1 MKFVALQ
8 LQVAALSALKTE
20 VLELSARLQN
30 AERER
35 EAMQRKMTDALEE
48 KERAQRRLESIGSAH
63 ESRLT
68 EMHCVIVELNKKLKL
83 RQDNAIME
91 ENEAEGSGKTRIS
104 FSFARF
110 HIQLWGFFLQY
121 LT

>member
-1 MKFVALQ
+1 M
-8 LQVAALSALKTE
+8 SALKTE
-20 VLELSARLQN
+20 VLELSARLLN
-30 AERER
+30 SERER
-35 EAMQRKMTDALEE
+35 EQMQRKLHDAVEE

-91 ENEAEGSGKTRIS
+91 ENEVEGSGKILFGGKITVVAKYKHFQCLI
-104 FSFARF
+104 
-110 HIQLWGFFLQY
+110 
-121 LT
+121 

>member
-1 MKFVALQ
+1 M
-8 LQVAALSALKTE
+8 AALSALKTE

-30 AERER
+30 SERER
-35 EAMQRKMTDALEE
+35 EQMQRKLHEAIEE
-48 KERAQRRLESIGSAH
+48 RERAQRRLESIGSAH

-91 ENEAEGSGKTRIS
+91 ENEAEGSGKEKRIFPFVTRAQSPKRYYI
-104 FSFARF
+104 
-110 HIQLWGFFLQY
+110 
-121 LT
+121 

>member
-1 MKFVALQ
+1 MKFDGLQ

-35 EAMQRKMTDALEE
+35 EAMQRKMSDALEE

-91 ENEAEGSGKTRIS
+91 ENEAEGSGKTV
-104 FSFARF
+104 
-110 HIQLWGFFLQY
+110 FF
-121 LT
+121 

>member
-1 MKFVALQ
+1 M
-8 LQVAALSALKTE
+8 AALSALKTE

-91 ENEAEGSGKTRIS
+91 ENEAEGSGNTRVY
-104 FSFARF
+104 
-110 HIQLWGFFLQY
+110 FFLLDFIFINDFYTQY